1 MTATITPQDVALGV
15 PTYTPVTGCRDVIP
29 LCPTTFLHFYND
41 GAVDDVITF
50 GATYPDETG
59 AYHCSF
65 SVLSAG
71 EEIILGPFDMDS
83 YYPELSLGHSHPG
96 DVTMAALFT
105 PYESEGCDV
114 SVSTVYPSIE
124 TTCTLVSSCPQ
135 LPDIAVIWPV
145 ETAVTIASACPQP
158 PDATVVW
165 PVETTSTEVWAD
177 LEHTDFTVIW
187 CGL

>member
-1 MTATITPQDVALGV
+1 MTATITPQDTALGV

-29 LCPTTFLHFYND
+29 LCPTTILHFYND

-65 SVLSAG
+65 LVLPAG
-71 EEIILGPFDMDS
+71 DEIILGPFDMDP
-83 YYPELSLGHSHPG
+83 YYPELSIGHSHPG
-96 DVTMAALFT
+96 DVVMAALFIA
-105 PYESEGCDV
+105 YESEGCDAT
-114 SVSTVYPSIE
+114 VSTVYPDIE

-135 LPDIAVIWPV
+135 LPDVVVIWPI
-145 ETAVTIASACPQP
+145 ETASIELWPIETAEVVASACPQP
-158 PDATVVW
+158 PDSTVSW
-165 PVETTSTEVWAD
+165 PD
-177 LEHTDFTVIW
+177 HTDFTVIW